1 MSYDKSA
8 SVEQRI
14 HAIQLCV
21 AITSLTLSVD
31 SISYPLKLCLTGS
44 LGTHLKGVT

>member
-1 MSYDKSA
+1 MNYNKSA

-14 HAIQLCV
+14 HAIQSCV

-31 SISYPLKLCLTGS
+31 LISYPPKLCLTGS
-44 LGTHLKGVT
+44 LGTHLKGGT